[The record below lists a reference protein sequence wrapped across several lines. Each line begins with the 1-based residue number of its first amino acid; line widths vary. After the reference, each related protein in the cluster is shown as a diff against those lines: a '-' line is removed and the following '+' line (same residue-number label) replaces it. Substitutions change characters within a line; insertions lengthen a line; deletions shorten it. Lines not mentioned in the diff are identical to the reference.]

1 MLGRTLGID
10 LGSSA
15 IKVVEL
21 RQTLRGIELVRVE
34 TIPVAP
40 EATADPSAQPVEA
53 TAAEATGA
61 GDPEAGATTPPALAP
76 ELATALRSWAE
87 PSMLAG
93 ARLVCA
99 IPGDRVARRR
109 LHLPFRDR
117 RRIAQAVP
125 FEVESE
131 TPFDL
136 EDVFVDWERV
146 GGEAGTA
153 EIVATVTPRR
163 EVAMRLNA
171 LRECGVLP
179 RVLEV
184 EGLVLANLAEWIPLP
199 GTRLLLDLG
208 HRKTTLCLTVDGAPR
223 FARTLP
229 LGGAHLT
236 AALARERSVSFEE
249 AERSKERD
257 GVIGAA
263 GAAGAL
269 RVLDRL
275 ARDLLRT
282 LGGLDAMLGAA
293 ADKSIDGI
301 VLIGGGARLQRIDSF
316 LAERTG
322 IPTARLS
329 IAPASPAS
337 ALLAG
342 GDPLRFAPA
351 LALALRGTLKAR
363 TQTNLMR
370 DEFAPRRDLFRIAR
384 ELRGSV
390 GWAAAALALLIA
402 TGLNAIVLE
411 ARRASR
417 LEAEL
422 AAIWQQAAPGRPL
435 PANVSRAL
443 QDTLQQAQQ
452 RADLLGIYGGNL
464 SALDLLAEI
473 SKLVPPDLA
482 VVFEELSID
491 GQVVRVRGHTESFAA
506 VDRLRAALAGF
517 PNFGDIRVS
526 EVQADATRGGNN
538 FSVTISLAKAGPPR

>member
-10 LGSSA
+10 IGSHA

-34 TIPVAP
+34 AIPVPPPATVEGTRS
-40 EATADPSAQPVEA
+40 EATSPAGPLAD
-53 TAAEATGA
+53 A
-61 GDPEAGATTPPALAP
+61 GLDAATTAPPAFSP
-76 ELATALRSWAE
+76 EVAAALRDWAANAT
-87 PSMLAG
+87 LAG
-93 ARLVCA
+93 ARVVCA
-99 IPGDRVARRR
+99 IPGERVARRR
-109 LHLPFRDR
+109 MRLPFRDR

-131 TPFDL
+131 TPFEL
-136 EDVFVDWERV
+136 EDVFVDWELV
-146 GGEAGTA
+146 GGGAGAA

-163 EVAMRLNA
+163 EVALRLMA
-171 LRECGVLP
+171 LGECGIAP

-184 EGLVLANLAEWIPLP
+184 EGLVMANLAEWIPLP
-199 GTRLLLDLG
+199 GTRLLVDVG
-208 HRKTTLCLTVDGAPR
+208 HRKTTLCLTIDGAPR

-236 AALARERSVSFEE
+236 EAIARERSISLEE
-249 AERSKERD
+249 AERSKVRD
-257 GVIGAA
+257 GVLEVA

-269 RVLDRL
+269 RVLERL

-282 LGGLDAMLGAA
+282 IGGLDAVVGGAS
-293 ADKSIDGI
+293 DKAIDGL
-301 VLIGGGARLQRIDSF
+301 VLLGGGARLQRLDQF

-329 IAPASPAS
+329 IAPGPPAG

-363 TQTNLMR
+363 TQTNLLR
-370 DEFAPRRDLFRIAR
+370 DEFAPRLDLGRFGRQ
-384 ELRGSV
+384 LRGSA
-390 GWAAAALALLIA
+390 GWAGLAVALSIA
-402 TGLNAIVLE
+402 VGINSIVVE
-411 ARRASR
+411 SSRARR

-422 AAIWQQAAPGRPL
+422 AQIWQQAAPGRPL

-452 RADLLGIYGGNL
+452 RADLLGIYGGSL
-464 SALDLLAEI
+464 SALDLLGEI
-473 SKLVPPDLA
+473 SRLVPPDLA
-482 VVFEELSID
+482 VIFEELSID
-491 GQVVRVRGHTESFAA
+491 GQVVRIRGHTDSFAA
-506 VDRLRAALAGF
+506 VDQLKASLSGF

-526 EVQADATRGGNN
+526 EVQADAARGGNN
-538 FSVTISLAKAGPPR
+538 FSVTISLAKAGGAR